1 MNELKTVE
9 KVFEGRTLTAYL
21 WEGAPVWIAKELG
34 RVLGY
39 SGDGERLTDLLRREW
54 KEEVI
59 DGQDA
64 ELLAGERLATFKAA
78 TPTLRGSSINHL
90 LLLKESGFHLV
101 CLKTDKPVGRR
112 LRRWLAEEVM
122 PLLVRTGSYQ
132 AKLQSTKEVPDS
144 LKGPSAKK
152 VFEEYKPLV
161 LAAMGKKAAGGN
173 LEAAH
178 MYLSLGKSSQEV
190 KSETLLSEEGE
201 HPTKTSQ
208 IESLLLFGAKPA
220 ELIKKGF
227 SKTLVYTVFKRLRA
241 RTPATDPGEEELVL
255 F

>member
-1 MNELKTVE
+1 MNELKAVE

-78 TPTLRGSSINHL
+78 TPALRGSSINHL

-112 LRRWLAEEVM
+112 LRRWLSDEVM
-122 PLLVRTGSYQ
+122 PSLVRAGSYQ
-132 AKLQSTKEVPDS
+132 AKPQSVKEVPDS
-144 LKGPSAKK
+144 NKVPSAKE

-161 LAAMGKKAAGGN
+161 LAAMGKKAAEGN

-178 MYLSLGKSSQEV
+178 MYLSLGKSSPV
-190 KSETLLSEEGE
+190 AKPTSETPLSKEEG
-201 HPTKTSQ
+201 HRTKTSQ
-208 IESLLLFGAKPA
+208 IEALLLFGAKPS
-220 ELIKKGF
+220 ELLQKGF
-227 SKTLVYTVFKRLRA
+227 SKTLVYAVYARLRA
-241 RTPATDPGEEELVL
+241 RNPATD
-255 F
+255 